1 MIISDSKDQV
11 DTEDQQTGSLPISVE
26 TALLPRKIG
35 PYEFFQTPKGR
46 KISWYLGIPI
56 AGIATLSALYTF
68 LPKPASP
75 IAQCSRFVSQDQRFD
90 CMLEMGTISIE
101 DRIKMAEAMRI
112 ELASETKGIPR
123 EDLPINSQERRFE
136 EAVISVAA
144 DNDLAR
150 REALILI
157 RDKETRSE
165 GFEKLASLSET
176 TEHLRQLGELTYPWD
191 TARATLAYEK
201 AIENKSDQVWDY
213 IYLARLY
220 QRGANLQASKL
231 ILIQAQN
238 LDVSERDRAVIS
250 DEIGDVA
257 VAQGDLTAARTAY
270 EDGLKI
276 RDTLAQS
283 DPTNTGFQRDLS
295 VSYER
300 IGDVARAQGDLTAAR
315 TAYEDGLKIRD
326 TLAQS
331 DPTNTGFQRDL
342 SGSYNKIGDVARAQ
356 GDLTAARTA
365 YEDGLKIAN
374 TLAQFDPTNAR
385 FQRDLMVSHW
395 KLAQLDG
402 EDAASH
408 WQSAYDVLKAL
419 DVAGKM
425 QPVDQTV
432 LEFLENKAK
441 TP

>member
-1 MIISDSKDQV
+1 M
-11 DTEDQQTGSLPISVE
+11 
-26 TALLPRKIG
+26 
-35 PYEFFQTPKGR
+35 
-46 KISWYLGIPI
+46 
-56 AGIATLSALYTF
+56 
-68 LPKPASP
+68 
-75 IAQCSRFVSQDQRFD
+75 
-90 CMLEMGTISIE
+90 
-101 DRIKMAEAMRI
+101 
-112 ELASETKGIPR
+112 
-123 EDLPINSQERRFE
+123 
-136 EAVISVAA
+136 
-144 DNDLAR
+144 
-150 REALILI
+150 
-157 RDKETRSE
+157 
-165 GFEKLASLSET
+165 
-176 TEHLRQLGELTYPWD
+176 RQLGELTYPWD

-257 VAQGDLTAARTAY
+257 
-270 EDGLKI
+270 
-276 RDTLAQS
+276 
-283 DPTNTGFQRDLS
+283 
-295 VSYER
+295 
-300 IGDVARAQGDLTAAR
+300 
-315 TAYEDGLKIRD
+315 
-326 TLAQS
+326 
-331 DPTNTGFQRDL
+331 
-342 SGSYNKIGDVARAQ
+342 RAQ

-374 TLAQFDPTNAR
+374 TLAQSDPTNTG

-432 LEFLENKAK
+432 LEFLENKVK